1 MPIDDEA
8 ALGQAKGCLNVDL
21 LSSSRNLVKLL
32 IAVDCF
38 PHGRVYEH
46 LLAV

>member
-1 MPIDDEA
+1 MPTNAEA
-8 ALGQAKGCLNVDL
+8 ALGQAKGCVTVDL

-38 PHGRVYEH
+38 PHGTYSM
-46 LLAV
+46 LF